1 MSTELVAENGGTLAS
16 SANGTQQENKS
27 GVMGMLGSVD
37 MLRQVSMILVL
48 AICLALAVF
57 IMIWAQEPEYR
68 PLGKMDTDQQVQV
81 LDVLDKSRI
90 PYKLDVDVIKV
101 PEDQYQQVKL
111 LLSRAGVSTSA
122 ESKDFLNQ
130 DSGFGVSQ
138 RMEQAR
144 LKQSQEMNLAR
155 AIEELNSVSRA
166 KVILALPKENVFART
181 RSAPSAT
188 VVVTTRKGGL
198 GQEEV
203 DAIVDIVAS
212 AVHGMEPGKV
222 TVTDANGRLLN
233 SGSQDAV
240 SARARREIEIVQQ
253 KEQEYRNKIDSI
265 LIPIL
270 GPENFTSQVDVNM
283 DFTAVEQTAKRF
295 NPDLPALRSEMVV
308 DNKSV
313 NGSSNGGVPGALSN
327 QPPMAANIPQQATG
341 DSGDKTMASSS
352 HNEATRNYELDTTIS
367 HTKQQVGNVRR
378 VSVSVAV
385 DFKSGAAG
393 ADGQTT
399 RVPRT
404 EEEMANIRR
413 LLEGAIGFN
422 TQRGDVIEVVT
433 VPFMDQLLEELPPTP
448 MWEQE
453 WFWRAVKMIL
463 AGLAILLLVLF
474 VVKPVVKRLIFPEEA
489 KMPDE
494 PQLGHELADIEDQ
507 YAADTLGMLH
517 KHDAEYSYAED
528 GSILIPT
535 LHKDDD
541 MIKAIRA
548 LVANEPELS
557 TQVVKNWLQDDGK

>member
-1 MSTELVAENGGTLAS
+1 MSTELVAENNATLPSAS
-16 SANGTQQENKS
+16 GAQQENKS

-37 MLRQVSMILVL
+37 MLRQITMILAL

-81 LDVLDKSRI
+81 LDVLDKNRI
-90 PYKLDVDVIKV
+90 PYKIDVDVIKV

-111 LLSRAGVSTSA
+111 LLSRSGVSTTS
-122 ESKDFLNQ
+122 EDKDFLNQ

-144 LKQSQEMNLAR
+144 LKHSQELNLAH

-181 RSAPSAT
+181 RSEPSAT

-212 AVHGMEPGKV
+212 AVHGMDPSKV
-222 TVTDANGRLLN
+222 TVTDASGRLLN
-233 SGSQDAV
+233 SGSQDAT
-240 SARARREIEIVQQ
+240 SARARRELEIVQQ

-295 NPDLPALRSEMVV
+295 NPDLPALRSEMTV

-313 NGSSNGGVPGALSN
+313 NGTSGGVPGALTN
-327 QPPMAANIPQQATG
+327 QPPMASNIPQQATG
-341 DSGDKTMASSS
+341 DNAEKPVSSTS

-385 DFKSGAAG
+385 DFKSGP
-393 ADGQTT
+393 ADANGQTT

-404 EEEMANIRR
+404 DAEMANIRR

-422 TQRGDVIEVVT
+422 TQRGDIIEVVT
-433 VPFMDQLLEELPPTP
+433 VPFMDQLVEALPPVP
-448 MWEQE
+448 MWEQP
-453 WFWRAVKMIL
+453 WFWRAVKLVLGALVIL
-463 AGLAILLLVLF
+463 VLILF
-474 VVKPVVKRLIFPEEA
+474 VVRPMLKRLIYPNETN
-489 KMPDE
+489 MPDE

-517 KHDAEYSYAED
+517 KPDAEYSYAED
-528 GSILIPT
+528 GSILIPA

>member
-1 MSTELVAENGGTLAS
+1 VSTELVAENNATLPSAS
-16 SANGTQQENKS
+16 GAQQENKS

-37 MLRQVSMILVL
+37 MLRQITMILAL

-81 LDVLDKSRI
+81 LDVLDKNRI
-90 PYKLDVDVIKV
+90 PYKIDVDVIKV

-111 LLSRAGVSTSA
+111 LLSRSGVSTTS
-122 ESKDFLNQ
+122 EDKDFLNQ

-144 LKQSQEMNLAR
+144 LKHSQELNLAH

-181 RSAPSAT
+181 RSEPSAT

-212 AVHGMEPGKV
+212 AVHGMDPSKV
-222 TVTDANGRLLN
+222 TVTDASGRLLN
-233 SGSQDAV
+233 SGSQDAT
-240 SARARREIEIVQQ
+240 SARARRELEIVQQ

-295 NPDLPALRSEMVV
+295 NPDLPALRSEMTV

-313 NGSSNGGVPGALSN
+313 NGTSGGVPGALTN
-327 QPPMAANIPQQATG
+327 QPPMASNIPQQATG
-341 DSGDKTMASSS
+341 DNAEKPVSSTS

-385 DFKSGAAG
+385 DFKSGP
-393 ADGQTT
+393 ADANGQTT

-404 EEEMANIRR
+404 DAEMANIRR

-422 TQRGDVIEVVT
+422 TQRGDIIEVVT
-433 VPFMDQLLEELPPTP
+433 VPFMDQLVEALPPVP
-448 MWEQE
+448 MWEQP
-453 WFWRAVKMIL
+453 WFWRAVKLVLGALVIL
-463 AGLAILLLVLF
+463 VLILF
-474 VVKPVVKRLIFPEEA
+474 VVRPMLKRLIYPNETN
-489 KMPDE
+489 MPDE

-517 KHDAEYSYAED
+517 KPDAEYSYAED
-528 GSILIPT
+528 GSILIPA